1 MSPSRPLLVATD
13 VDGTLI
19 DRHERIPEANR
30 AVIADLVSEGATFV
44 LATGRP
50 PRWLSQVVEQ
60 LPVAPL
66 AVCANGAVIMDTA
79 SGEYLSTR
87 LLDADALAAIDEVLR
102 DRLPGSG
109 IAAER
114 LGTDAADPQFVA
126 SPDYEHAWIHPEHL
140 EVGHSEVL
148 SQPVLKLL
156 ARVPG
161 MPSADMVAALRGE
174 LAGLADVTYST
185 TNGLIE
191 FAARGVT
198 KASALAE
205 VAAGLGR
212 FGHDR
217 PVARAPGARTA
228 PGTAAS
234 GTAPGTAVSGAAL
247 RTVASGTVPRTAD
260 SGVVPRTVA
269 FGDMPNDLEM
279 LRWADHGVAMGNALP
294 AVHAVADEITL
305 SNDEAGLAHVLR
317 RWWS

>member
-30 AVIADLVSEGATFV
+30 AVIADLVSDGATFV

-87 LLDADALAAIDEVLR
+87 LLDADALEAIDEVLR

-174 LAGLADVTYST
+174 LTDLADVTYST
-185 TNGLIE
+185 TDGLIE

-205 VAAGLGR
+205 VAAGLGLPGR
-212 FGHDR
+212 EW
-217 PVARAPGARTA
+217 PGAA
-228 PGTAAS
+228 QS
-234 GTAPGTAVSGAAL
+234 LGA
-247 RTVASGTVPRTAD
+247 
-260 SGVVPRTVA
+260 VPRTVA

-279 LRWADHGVAMGNALP
+279 LRWADHGVAMGNAIP

-317 RWWS
+317 RWWN

>member
-19 DRHERIPEANR
+19 DRHERIPAANR
-30 AVIADLVSEGATFV
+30 AVIADLVSDGATFV

-87 LLDADALAAIDEVLR
+87 LLDPEALAAIDEVLR

-174 LAGLADVTYST
+174 LSELADVTYST
-185 TNGLIE
+185 TDGLIE

-212 FGHDR
+212 PGHTW
-217 PVARAPGARTA
+217 PGATQ
-228 PGTAAS
+228 S
-234 GTAPGTAVSGAAL
+234 LGA
-247 RTVASGTVPRTAD
+247 
-260 SGVVPRTVA
+260 VPRTVA

-279 LRWADHGVAMGNALP
+279 LRWADHGVAMGNAIP

>member
-30 AVIADLVSEGATFV
+30 AVIADLVSDGATFV

-87 LLDADALAAIDEVLR
+87 LLDADALEAIDEVLR

-174 LAGLADVTYST
+174 LTDLADVTYST
-185 TNGLIE
+185 TDGLIE

-212 FGHDR
+212 PGR
-217 PVARAPGARTA
+217 EWPGAA
-228 PGTAAS
+228 QS
-234 GTAPGTAVSGAAL
+234 LGA
-247 RTVASGTVPRTAD
+247 
-260 SGVVPRTVA
+260 VPRTVA

-279 LRWADHGVAMGNALP
+279 LRWADHGVAMGNAIP

-305 SNDEAGLAHVLR
+305 SNDEAGLAYVLR
-317 RWWS
+317 RWWN